1 MNIKGKTIIE
11 LHDAKTGRLVKRT
24 EDNNMLTKAL
34 YYFYDQGGM
43 TNPTAFG
50 NNNIKNNALQYLL
63 GGILCLDTELDED
76 NEIVRVPAGVGMT
89 ANGAYNVVN
98 TGNPPELGS
107 WNENESGWQQD
118 GSYKMVWDYTTSQGN
133 GTIACVCLSSWFGA
147 YKGIGNKSN
156 TMKVNNVATIGG
168 YNSINS
174 KGVEGGAIVGYKD
187 NVVYMLNSDFKN
199 KTTIS
204 LKKYKFPFAG
214 IDLRNVMTAELIEE
228 KTLNLPSNL
237 QGLTSGSGSAN
248 VSLDEVYIKGNKAY
262 CLINRHFYYDNR
274 VTGDIHIA
282 EFDVTTEQITNSW
295 VVDVSSETPQVNMTG
310 ISDKYVVAGLVW
322 VEYRNQANSGDIT
335 DETGIYNNA
344 SSAEHIY
351 LETIDTDL
359 FEVVGRY
366 NAGSA
371 GYVYA
376 QGSIDITTGLL
387 LPGNGQGEIMPRTG
401 GFMGNNNLLKVCSD
415 TSAGTAYIARD
426 PRYIASINNLEEPV
440 TKTGDKTMKV
450 TYVIRFS

>member
-1 MNIKGKTIIE
+1 MKIHGKTIIE
-11 LHDAKTGRLVKRT
+11 LHDAKSGRLVKRT

-133 GTIACVCLSSWFGA
+133 GTIACVSLTSWFRG
-147 YKGIGNKSN
+147 YSGIGNKSN
-156 TMKVNNVATIGG
+156 TLKMSQVTSLSA
-168 YNSINS
+168 YNSVTG
-174 KGVEGGAIVGYKD
+174 KGTDAGAIVGYKT
-187 NVVYMLNSDFKN
+187 NIMYMLDRDFKN
-199 KTTIS
+199 KTTVS
-204 LKKYKFPFAG
+204 LKKYKFPMTG
-214 IDLRNVMTAELIEE
+214 IDLRNTMSAELIEE

-237 QGLTSGSGSAN
+237 QNLTAEAN
-248 VSLDEVYIKGNKAY
+248 VSVDEVFVKGGKAY
-262 CLINRHFYYDNR
+262 FLVGKHARYDSR
-274 VTGDIHIA
+274 VSGVVYVG
-282 EFDVTTEQITNSW
+282 EFDLTTEQITNSW
-295 VVDVSSETPQVNMTG
+295 VVDVTSEESMINLTG
-310 ISDKYVVAGLVW
+310 VSDKYVIAGLRW
-322 VEYRNQANSGDIT
+322 IEYRNQANSGDIT
-335 DETGIYNNA
+335 DEAGLYLAA
-344 SSAEHIY
+344 SSQDHQS

-359 FEVVGRY
+359 FEFTGWHQDSQQ
-366 NAGSA
+366 GW
-371 GYVYA
+371 GYA
-376 QGSIDITTGLL
+376 NGLIDVSTGLL
-387 LPGNGQGEIMPRTG
+387 LPENGTGDRLSQWG
-401 GFMGNNNLLKVCSD
+401 GFMTDNNLLKIASTD
-415 TSAGTAYIARD
+415 STGYIYRD
-426 PRYIASINNLEEPV
+426 ARYIASINNLEEPV

>member
-1 MNIKGKTIIE
+1 MKIHGKTIIE

-133 GTIACVCLSSWFGA
+133 GTIACVSLTSWFNGMA
-147 YKGIGNKSN
+147 GIGNKSN
-156 TMKVNNVATIGG
+156 ACKYSQVTSLGA
-168 YNSINS
+168 YNSITGKVVS
-174 KGVEGGAIVGYKD
+174 DGVCVGYKQ
-187 NVVYMLNSDFKN
+187 NVMYMLDWNFKG
-199 KTTIS
+199 KTTIT
-204 LKKYKFPFAG
+204 LKKYKFPMTG
-214 IDLRNVMTAELIEE
+214 IDLRNTMSAELIEE

-237 QGLTSGSGSAN
+237 QNLTASAN
-248 VSLDEVYIKGNKAY
+248 VSVDEVFVKGGKAY
-262 CLINRHFYYDNR
+262 FLVCKHAGYDNR
-274 VTGDIHIA
+274 VSGVVYVG
-282 EFDVTTEQITNSW
+282 EFDLTTEQITNSW
-295 VVDVSSETPQVNMTG
+295 VVDVTSESEMVNMTG
-310 ISDKYVVAGLVW
+310 VSDKYVIAGLTW

-335 DETGIYNNA
+335 DEAGLYRPESNVD
-344 SSAEHIY
+344 HQR
-351 LETIDTDL
+351 LETIDTDI
-359 FEVVGRY
+359 FEWTGRIPG
-366 NAGSA
+366 NGVSPT
-371 GYVYA
+371 GYGDA
-376 QGSIDITTGLL
+376 HIDVSTGLL
-387 LPGNGQGEIMPRTG
+387 LPKNGTGDKFHYNG
-401 GFMGNNNLLKVCSD
+401 GFMSDNNLLKF
-415 TSAGTAYIARD
+415 SASESYASIARD
-426 PRYIASINNLEEPV
+426 ARYIASINNLEEPV